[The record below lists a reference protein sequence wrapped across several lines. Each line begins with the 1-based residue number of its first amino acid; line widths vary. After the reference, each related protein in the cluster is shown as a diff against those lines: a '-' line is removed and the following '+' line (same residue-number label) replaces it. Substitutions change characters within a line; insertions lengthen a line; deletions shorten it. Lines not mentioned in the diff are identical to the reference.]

1 MPTKTPHILYYSVRI
16 CMAAIQMI
24 ELGALIGII
33 NSQYHAY
40 MLLYCIKLNHSNN
53 CNIIRLNECQSDQ

>member
-1 MPTKTPHILYYSVRI
+1 
-16 CMAAIQMI
+16 MAAIQMI

-40 MLLYCIKLNHSNN
+40 VLLYCIKLNHSNN
-53 CNIIRLNECQSDQ
+53 NDIIRLNECQGDQ